1 MSGFCANLFEGP
13 ASLRKIAT
21 ISIADGLALVAS
33 PIFAGMV
40 VVTGMSGGNTAEMVC
55 SAQHMSP
62 LTGMATMYV
71 LMSAFHVAPWVRLI
85 RMRFADTPLTPLR
98 R

>member
-1 MSGFCANLFEGP
+1 MSGFCANLFDGP
-13 ASLRKIAT
+13 ASLQKTAAIN
-21 ISIADGLALVAS
+21 IADGLALVAS
-33 PIFAGMV
+33 PIFAGMAV
-40 VVTGMSGGNTAEMVC
+40 LTGMSGGNTAEMVC
-55 SAQHMSP
+55 SAQHTSP

-85 RMRFADTPLTPLR
+85 RMRFADAPLTPPR